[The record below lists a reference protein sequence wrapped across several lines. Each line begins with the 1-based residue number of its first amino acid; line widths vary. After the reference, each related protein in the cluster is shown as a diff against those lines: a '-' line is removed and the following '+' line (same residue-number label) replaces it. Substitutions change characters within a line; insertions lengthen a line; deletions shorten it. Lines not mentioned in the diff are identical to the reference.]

1 MMKKMSPALRESLI
15 STAFSAVIL
24 ILAIACHGGG
34 YLHPESSEFLLNYN
48 ADRPLLNIIF
58 DPQKN
63 DWTLYQ
69 CRELSYFIDWID
81 AQIIF
86 ALMKIK
92 CVWFISFSTI
102 IFSLFTIFFQQY
114 AGRQLFPRLPGMF
127 FTFHAA
133 ALALLPALTGN
144 IFFRSSKA
152 ITTAGLTVL
161 IFGTALRYLK
171 RNNFFSSLKV
181 CAVAAA
187 VTVLADRQG
196 VFYVTGFTGV
206 IAVMQIF
213 RPRYILKKVLRICS
227 AVIVAAAAANL
238 FIVPWIIRFLNNYTP
253 DFSYQGDFSARNSL
267 FFHGVDFF
275 IANLGNAF
283 CGLSNVQCAEKIG
296 LSLLC
301 AISYL
306 LFRFRHRHLPFRVFP
321 GVAAGIA
328 ICCEIMTLRHPP
340 LRDIVIF
347 SGCFL
352 PSMAI
357 VTFFYF
363 AALAG
368 LPGKLSGYGIII
380 PLLAICLRLYPYIYP
395 EKLSGDIKN
404 MSVFQN
410 ASVQL
415 KHAVQNPQ
423 SAISRQKPLP
433 YNMELLLKKLEND
446 EVRKRS
452 SLPPSRESNQ
462 HKEQKK

>member
-24 ILAIACHGGG
+24 LLAIACHGGG
-34 YLHPESSEFLLNYN
+34 YLHPESSEFLLNYT

-81 AQIIF
+81 AQIIL

-114 AGRQLFPRLPGMF
+114 AGRQIFPRLHGMF

-144 IFFRSSKA
+144 IFFRSSKM

-171 RNNFFSSLKV
+171 RKNFFSSLKV

-206 IAVMQIF
+206 IAVMQF
-213 RPRYILKKVLRICS
+213 FHPRYTLKKVLRICS
-227 AVIVAAAAANL
+227 IIIVAAAAANI
-238 FIVPWIIRFLNNYTP
+238 FVVPWIIRCLNNYPP
-253 DFSYQGDFSARNSL
+253 DFSYQGNFSVRNAL

-275 IANLGNAF
+275 IANIGNAF
-283 CGLSNVQCAEKIG
+283 CGLSNIPYAEKTG
-296 LSLLC
+296 LAFLC
-301 AISYL
+301 AVSYL
-306 LFRFRHRHLPFRVFP
+306 LFRSRHRHLPFWLFP
-321 GVAAGIA
+321 GVSIGIV

-347 SGCFL
+347 SGYFL

-357 VTFFYF
+357 VSFFYF
-363 AALAG
+363 AALST
-368 LPGKLSGYGIII
+368 LPENVLKFSIII
-380 PLLAICLRLYPYIYP
+380 PLLTICLRLYPYVYP

-415 KHAVQNPQ
+415 KDAIQNPQ
-423 SAISRQKPLP
+423 ADRSQNTPLP
-433 YNMELLLKKLEND
+433 YNMELLL
-446 EVRKRS
+446 RKIR
-452 SLPPSRESNQ
+452 NQ
-462 HKEQKK
+462 